1 MTPRTVSSAF
11 NALLADLKLTAAQS
25 QLVNG
30 RLRHLSSF
38 FESYETSRNLMVI
51 GSYGRGTVIRRERDI
66 DVMVVLAAKPYEARF
81 RSSSQTDVLYW
92 LRSALN
98 AEYPNTKVSTRKVA
112 LCLDLGAG
120 FGVDLIP
127 VFDVVE
133 IAALS
138 LLTRVWGAPSGAK
151 GFYLP
156 NGRGGWQK
164 TNPPF
169 HQKLMTDAD
178 TRLDGKLKSIV
189 RLMKLWNLREHAR
202 LRSFHLEMMVERAW
216 RNEKQMPAFPLAM
229 GMTLEAVSRLAS
241 RSFTDPWSDGGRI
254 DDYLDADRRRIVVKS
269 LQDDAQKAR
278 KALELARAGNE
289 AAALERWSVVFGHD
303 FPA

>member
-11 NALLADLKLTAAQS
+11 NALLADLKLTAAQR

-30 RLRHLSSF
+30 RLRHLGSF
-38 FESYETSRNLMVI
+38 FESYETSQPVMVI

-66 DVMVVLAAKPYEARF
+66 DVMVVLAAKPYEARY
-81 RSSSQTDVLYW
+81 RGSSQTDVLYW
-92 LRSALN
+92 LRNALK

-138 LLTRVWGAPSGAK
+138 LLTRLWGAPSGAK

-178 TRLDGKLKSIV
+178 ARLDGKLKSIV

-216 RNEKQMPAFPLAM
+216 RNEKQMPAFPLAL
-229 GMTLEAVSRLAS
+229 GMTLDAVSRLAS
-241 RSFTDPWSDGGRI
+241 RSFSDPWSDGGRI

>member
-11 NALLADLKLTAAQS
+11 NGLLADLKLTAAQG

-38 FESYETSRNLMVI
+38 FESYETSRLLTTI
-51 GSYGRGTVIRRERDI
+51 GSYGRGTAIRRERDI
-66 DVMVVLAAKPYEARF
+66 DVMVVLAAKRYEARF
-81 RSSSQTDVLYW
+81 RGSSQTDVLYW
-92 LRSALN
+92 LRGALN
-98 AEYPNTKVSTRKVA
+98 AEYPTTKVSTRKVA

-120 FGVDLIP
+120 LGVDLIP

-133 IAALS
+133 VAALHV
-138 LLTRVWGAPSGAK
+138 LTRVWGASSGAK

-169 HQKLMTDAD
+169 HQKLMSDAD
-178 TRLDGKLKSIV
+178 ARLDGKLKPLV

-216 RNEKQMPAFPLAM
+216 RNEKQIPALPLAM
-229 GMTLEAVSRLAS
+229 ARTLEAASRLAG
-241 RSFTDPWSDGGRI
+241 RSFADPWSDGGRI
-254 DDYLDADRRRIVVKS
+254 DDYLDGDRRRIVVKS
-269 LQDDAQKAR
+269 LQDDSQKAR
-278 KALELARAGNE
+278 KALEFARAGNE

>member
-1 MTPRTVSSAF
+1 MTPRTVPAAF
-11 NALLADLKLTAAQS
+11 NALLADLKLTAAQRH
-25 QLVNG
+25 LVNG
-30 RLRHLSSF
+30 RLRHLGSV
-38 FESYETSRNLMVI
+38 FESYETSRPPVVI

-81 RSSSQTDVLYW
+81 RGSSQTDVLYW
-92 LRSALN
+92 LRNALK

-127 VFDVVE
+127 VFDVAEV
-133 IAALS
+133 AALH
-138 LLTRVWGAPSGAK
+138 LLFRFLGAPSGAK

-156 NGRGGWQK
+156 NGRGGWHK

-169 HQKLMTDAD
+169 HQNLMSDAD
-178 TRLDGKLKSIV
+178 TRLNGKLKPLV
-189 RLMKLWNLREHAR
+189 RLMKLWNLREHGR
-202 LRSFHLEMMVERAW
+202 VRSFHLEMMVERAW
-216 RNEKQMPAFPLAM
+216 HNQKQIPALPLAM
-229 GMTLEAVSRLAS
+229 AATLEGVARLAGQ
-241 RSFTDPWSDGGRI
+241 SFSDPWSDGGRL
-254 DDYLDADRRRIVVKS
+254 DDYLDATRRRTVVKS

-278 KALELARAGNE
+278 KALEFARAGNE
-289 AAALERWSVVFGHD
+289 AAALERWSVIFGHD